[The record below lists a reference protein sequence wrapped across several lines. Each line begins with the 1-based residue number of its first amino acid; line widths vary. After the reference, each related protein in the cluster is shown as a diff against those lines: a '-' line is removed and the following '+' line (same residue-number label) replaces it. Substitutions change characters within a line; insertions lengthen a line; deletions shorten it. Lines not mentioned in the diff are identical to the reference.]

1 MSTNFRRFSF
11 QTLSGLALLVLI
23 PFLAAPAEAQTTV
36 PLQAGDFEAGF
47 GVGAT
52 RFDDTVSD
60 DDADYRV
67 EGRGGYF
74 FTDGFELEVQAARA
88 VGVLDLQLDTAFV
101 NAVFNF
107 PVGRAVPYVLVGAGG
122 ARIDDGGLFEESRT
136 ENGTAYQAALGS
148 RFFFGDS
155 RMAARVELSSAWENA
170 LDDTSNHLSLTGGL
184 VWRIGR

>member
-1 MSTNFRRFSF
+1 MSTNLRRLSF

-23 PFLAAPAEAQTTV
+23 PFLAAPAEAQTA

-47 GVGAT
+47 GIGAT
-52 RFDDTVSD
+52 RFDDAVSD

-74 FTDGFELEVQAARA
+74 FSDRFELEVQAARA

-107 PVGRAVPYVLVGAGG
+107 PVGRAVPYILVGAGG

-136 ENGTAYQAALGS
+136 ENGAAYQAGVGS

-155 RMAARVELSSAWENA
+155 RLAARVELSSAWENT